1 MEGIRFWSQVKTVT
15 QRWPGTE
22 NIGDQ
27 AFIIPTMSWVGAGQA
42 AQALQARRAATCPR
56 MTQRRIP
63 PGGCSP

>member
-27 AFIIPTMSWVGAGQA
+27 AFIIPTMS
-42 AQALQARRAATCPR
+42 
-56 MTQRRIP
+56 
-63 PGGCSP
+63 